1 MKKDIF
7 VSQDRPGFIVNRSFI
22 PYLNEAIFA
31 LYEGVGTKED
41 IDNGIKGSLR
51 YPMGPLELADFVG
64 LDT

>member
-1 MKKDIF
+1 MA
-7 VSQDRPGFIVNRSFI
+7 GFIVNRCFI

-31 LYEGVGTKED
+31 LYEGIGTKED
-41 IDNGIKGSLR
+41 IDKGMKDSLN